1 MAQPLTSIEPLLP
14 LLRRQPFGVLA
25 DIDGTLA
32 PIVPRPEDAAVP
44 EETRELL
51 RGLTGR
57 GVRVA
62 LITGRSLEA
71 ARSIA
76 GLSEVAY
83 AAGHGLTLWIEG
95 RTEVAPGLEPYP
107 ELARRA
113 EHDLGPLAS
122 RIPGVQFE
130 NKGPLLAVHYRRTAE
145 PEAAREAILAE
156 LQRSPVTERFWVQE
170 GRFLIELRPPI
181 GVDKGTA
188 AVALAGRLGLRG
200 AIVLGDDMTDIDMF
214 AALGG
219 KKVAGL
225 TAATIAV
232 VNEEATPEVLRA
244 ADYSLEGTEGV
255 RWLLAEVL
263 RALP

>member
-1 MAQPLTSIEPLLP
+1 MAQPLTSIDPLLP

-44 EETRELL
+44 EETRALL
-51 RGLTGR
+51 RGLVGK

-83 AAGHGLTLWIEG
+83 AAGHGLTLWIDG

-107 ELARRA
+107 ELVRRA
-113 EHDLGPLAS
+113 EHDLEPLLG

-156 LQRSPVTERFWVQE
+156 LRRSPVRERFWVQE

-188 AVALAGRLGLRG
+188 AVALAERLGLKG
-200 AIVLGDDMTDIDMF
+200 AIALGDDMTDIDMF
-214 AALGG
+214 TAVGG
-219 KKVAGL
+219 KKGAGL
-225 TAATIAV
+225 AAATIAV

-244 ADYSLEGTEGV
+244 ADYSLGGTEGV
-255 RWLLAEVL
+255 RWLLSEVL